1 MTWKSI
7 LSFLVVLHLSTTMLL
22 AQASLQGIVTAKD
35 DKNKTEPVIG
45 AVVKAFKGGTQKGAA
60 ATDAEGFYFIANL
73 DAGTY
78 EVQIS
83 SIGYKSQRVTGIQ
96 LVKNVENRVNAVLFE
111 DATVLEEFV
120 VVEHNGL
127 MRTDEI
133 TQGGVIS
140 QETIQKIAVRS
151 VSGIAST
158 VAGISADE
166 NGNIFA
172 RGERPESSV
181 TFLDGIRIRGKTP
194 QLTQLEQVQV
204 ITGGVEAQYGDVR
217 GAVISLTSKGPSEK
231 YSGGAEVES
240 SQLLDPYGYN
250 RANLHFSGPILK
262 KDGESIIGFRVSG
275 DYLYRKDD
283 NPASTGIYQVK
294 PDVLAEL
301 EKNPVTRIG
310 SGKVPSA
317 QFLTQKDVELLKY
330 RPNQQNHRLD
340 ADARIEARI
349 SKAIDVALS
358 GGLTMEK
365 NRFMPNAS
373 FTIGSLTTQGN
384 VPNTNFLLNS
394 NQNPIE
400 NSGTYRGNFRF
411 RHRLSEENNTGV
423 IQNASYTLQ
432 AAYENDFTRREDYRH
447 SSKLFDYG
455 YVGVFDF
462 QWKPSFDQRTG
473 RHSDYTRSFTGF
485 APGTINPI
493 LAAYNN
499 GIDIGNIRDISVYNG
514 SIGVRGDDP
523 LASVWSLHNNI
534 GLVSNQFLKQD
545 RETFTIAANSSL
557 NIVPGSSAQNRHSIQ
572 FGIMYEQ
579 RTLRQ
584 HSISPRGLWD
594 VARDRSNRFI
604 NGLNTAKI
612 VSVLNGRDTI
622 YAPLVDK
629 DISNDFQFYKNIRT
643 ATGKKLDEYV
653 NIDGLKP
660 DQLKL
665 SMFSARDLIN
675 DFGLIDYYGYD
686 YLGEKRTTN
695 VSFNDFFTATDA
707 NGARTFPVA
716 AFRPIYA
723 AGYIQDK
730 FQYKDIIVSAGLRVD
745 RYDAN
750 SKVLKDPYSLYEVQ
764 GAKDFHDKFKS
775 TKPTTIG
782 DAYKVYVQGD
792 QSSKAVQAY
801 RDGDN
806 WYLPNGTPVNSAN
819 VIFGSSTVTPKLVTP
834 NARIEDK
841 GFDPTGSFKD
851 YDPTLNWMPRIG
863 FSFPI
868 SDQANFFAHYDVL
881 IQRPSG
887 NDLVTALD
895 YFQFYDP
902 TTLPRNNANLRP
914 EKTIDYEVGFQQR
927 LTELSALKVSSYY
940 REMRDMIQRRT
951 YLYIPVISSYDTYDN
966 QDFGTTK
973 GFSMQYDLR
982 KGKGSNLSMLAN
994 YTLQFAEGTGSDANS
1009 QRGITS
1015 RGNLRTLFP
1024 LSFDETHSFKMNF
1037 DYRYGYGAKYNGPK
1051 WFGKDILSDFG
1062 VNLQTSLISGRPYT
1076 RKSFATPLAGE
1087 GTIGSINGAR
1097 KPWTFVINLTVDK
1110 DFVLTKPEAKRPMS
1124 VNVAFRAQNLLDT
1137 RNLNQVYSV
1146 SGSAEDDAYLTS
1158 PNGQAQV
1165 QNAVT
1170 SGFEAAAFLNS
1181 YQWRLLNPAM
1191 FTFPRRM
1198 FVMATFQF

>member
-1 MTWKSI
+1 MTWKSL
-7 LSFLVVLHLSTTMLL
+7 LSFFVVLHLSIIALV
-22 AQASLQGIVTAKD
+22 AQTSLQGTVTAKD
-35 DKNKTEPVIG
+35 DKDKTEPVTG
-45 AVVKAFKGGTQKGAA
+45 AIVKILKAGVQKGAT
-60 ATDAEGFYFIANL
+60 ATDVEGFYFIDNL
-73 DAGTY
+73 DAGAY

-83 SIGYKSQRVTGIQ
+83 SIGYKSQRIQ
-96 LVKNVENRVNAVLFE
+96 NVQIVKGVANRVNATLFE
-111 DATVLEEFV
+111 DATILEEFV

-140 QETIQKIAVRS
+140 EETIQKIAVRS

-172 RGERPESSV
+172 RGERAESSV

-240 SQLLDPYGYN
+240 SQFLDPYGFN
-250 RANLHFSGPILK
+250 RANIHFSGPILK

-283 NPASTGIYQVK
+283 SPPAEGIYQVK
-294 PDVLAEL
+294 SDVLAEL
-301 EKNPVTRIG
+301 EKNPVTRVGG
-310 SGKVPSA
+310 SKVPSA
-317 QFLTQKDVELLKY
+317 QFLTNKDVEILKY
-330 RPNQQNHRLD
+330 RPNQQNNRFD
-340 ADARIEARI
+340 ADARIEARL
-349 SKAIDVALS
+349 SKAIDIALS
-358 GGLTMEK
+358 GGYTTQAD
-365 NRFMPNAS
+365 RFMSNS
-373 FTIGSLTTQGN
+373 GFTVGSLASEGN
-384 VPNTNFLLNS
+384 VPNTNYLMNS
-394 NQNPIE
+394 NRNPIE

-411 RHRLSEENNTGV
+411 RHRLSEDNTGV

-432 AAYENDFTRREDYRH
+432 AAYENDYTRRQDYSH
-447 SSKLFDYG
+447 GNNIFNYG
-455 YVGVFDF
+455 YIGNYDF

-473 RHSDYTRSFTGF
+473 KHSDYTRSFNGYTS
-485 APGTINPI
+485 GTQNPI

-514 SIGVRGDDP
+514 DIGVRGSDP
-523 LASVWSLHNNI
+523 LATIWSLHNNV
-534 GLVSNQFLKQD
+534 GLVYNQFLKQD

-557 NIVPGSSAQNRHSIQ
+557 NIVPGTSAQNRHSIQ

-579 RTLRQ
+579 RNIRS
-584 HSISPRGLWD
+584 HSIAPRGLWD
-594 VARDRSNRFI
+594 VARDRANRFI
-604 NGLNTAKI
+604 NGLNTQKI
-612 VSVLNGRDTI
+612 VSVLNGKDTI

-629 DISNDFQFYKNIRT
+629 DISTDFQFYKNIRT
-643 ATGKKLDEYV
+643 ATGQKTDEYV
-653 NIDGLKP
+653 NVDGLKP
-660 DQLKL
+660 EQLKL
-665 SMFSARDLIN
+665 NMFSARDLIN

-695 VSFNDFFTATDA
+695 VSFEDFFNATDA
-707 NGARTFPVA
+707 NGARTFPIA
-716 AFRPIYA
+716 PFRPIYA

-750 SKVLKDPYSLYEVQ
+750 TKVLKDPYSLYDITN
-764 GAKDFHDKFKS
+764 AKDFHDKFKS
-775 TKPTTIG
+775 TKPSTVG
-782 DAYKVYVQGD
+782 DDYKVYVEGD
-792 QSSKAVQAY
+792 QSSKTVQAY
-801 RDGDN
+801 RSGDS
-806 WYLPNGTPVNSAN
+806 WFLPNGTPVNSAN
-819 VIFGSSTVTPKLVTP
+819 VIFGSSTVTPKLINP
-834 NARIEDK
+834 NARIQDK
-841 GFDPTGSFKD
+841 GFDPSGSFKD

-887 NDLVTALD
+887 NDVVTALD

-902 TTLPRNNANLRP
+902 TTVARNNANLKP

-927 LTELSALKVSSYY
+927 LTELSALKISSYY

-951 YLYIPVISSYDTYDN
+951 YLYVPVISSYDTYDN

-1051 WFGKDILSDFG
+1051 VLGKDILSDFG
-1062 VNLQTSLISGRPYT
+1062 VNLQTSLISGRPFT
-1076 RKSFATPLAGE
+1076 KKSFPTPFAGE
-1087 GTIGSINGAR
+1087 GTVGSINGAR

-1110 DFVLTKPEAKRPMS
+1110 DILLTKPEAKRPLSM
-1124 VNVAFRAQNLLDT
+1124 NIAFRVQNLLDT
-1137 RNLNQVYSV
+1137 RNQNQVYAA
-1146 SGSAEDDAYLTS
+1146 SGSANDDAYLTS

-1191 FTFPRRM
+1191 FTLPRRM